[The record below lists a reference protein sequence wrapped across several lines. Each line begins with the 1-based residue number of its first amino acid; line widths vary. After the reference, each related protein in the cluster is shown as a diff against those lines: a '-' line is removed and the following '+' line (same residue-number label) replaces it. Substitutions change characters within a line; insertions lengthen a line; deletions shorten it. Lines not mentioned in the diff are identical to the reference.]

1 MSVEEGLNTWSNI
14 PLKYGGCM
22 LKRTLSQKIKDVVF
36 YSLAFFILYTIIAY
50 LLETKWLSS
59 TIDLPKLNGIL
70 KDSLTL
76 TAAFL
81 APGAAFILFTDWREQ
96 HNKQVRNEFGLKVFN
111 QFEKF
116 SKEVD
121 QLGFIYTELECLLP
135 DNAKDKLDPFRIPL
149 GLDHQIFKKTKP
161 LMQSYSKQMY
171 LIQDEFNTLI
181 DNFRYFGVVTNQLN
195 HMVPWIKGILEDF
208 ANIHDELND
217 GYSEYLQFLEIF
229 EEKINQY
236 TKVRSKIE
244 RKLTLNILQ
253 QLQEE

>member
-1 MSVEEGLNTWSNI
+1 MF
-14 PLKYGGCM
+14 
-22 LKRTLSQKIKDVVF
+22 KRTLSQKIKDVVF
-36 YSLAFFILYTIIAY
+36 YSLVFFILYTIIAY

-116 SKEVD
+116 SKEID
-121 QLGFIYTELECLLP
+121 QLGFIYTELEYLLP
-135 DNAKDKLDPFRIPL
+135 DEAKDKLDPFRIPL
-149 GLDHQIFKKTKP
+149 GLDHPVFKKNEH
-161 LMQSYSKQMY
+161 LILSYFKQVHI
-171 LIQDEFNTLI
+171 IQEEFNTLI
-181 DNFRYFGVVTNQLN
+181 DKFRYFGVVTNQLKP
-195 HMVPWIKGILEDF
+195 MAPWIKCILEDF

-217 GYSEYLQFLEIF
+217 SYSEYLQLLEIIEDKISLYSKLRSEV
-229 EEKINQY
+229 EE
-236 TKVRSKIE
+236 
-244 RKLTLNILQ
+244 KLTLNILQ

>member
-1 MSVEEGLNTWSNI
+1 
-14 PLKYGGCM
+14 M

-36 YSLAFFILYTIIAY
+36 YSLVFFILYTIIAF
-50 LLETKWLSS
+50 LLETYWLSK
-59 TIDLPKLNGIL
+59 TINLPKLNGIL

-76 TAAFL
+76 TAGFL

-116 SKEVD
+116 SKEID
-121 QLGFIYTELECLLP
+121 QLGFIYTELEYLLP
-135 DNAKDKLDPFRIPL
+135 DESKDKLDPFRIPL
-149 GLDHQIFKKTKP
+149 GLDHPIFEMTKP
-161 LMQSYSKQMY
+161 LMQRYSKQMY

-195 HMVPWIKGILEDF
+195 PMVPWIKGILEDF

-229 EEKINQY
+229 EEKIYRY
-236 TKVRSKIE
+236 TRVRSEIE
-244 RKLTLNILQ
+244 GKLTLNILQ
-253 QLQEE
+253 QLQED

>member
-1 MSVEEGLNTWSNI
+1 MF
-14 PLKYGGCM
+14 
-22 LKRTLSQKIKDVVF
+22 KRTLSQKIKDVVF
-36 YSLAFFILYTIIAY
+36 YSLVFFILYTIIAY

-116 SKEVD
+116 SKEID
-121 QLGFIYTELECLLP
+121 QLGFIYTELEYLLP
-135 DNAKDKLDPFRIPL
+135 DEAKDKLDPFRIPL
-149 GLDHQIFKKTKP
+149 GLDHPVFIKNEHLILSYFK
-161 LMQSYSKQMY
+161 QVHI
-171 LIQDEFNTLI
+171 IQEEFNTLI
-181 DNFRYFGVVTNQLN
+181 DKFRYFGVVTNQLKP
-195 HMVPWIKGILEDF
+195 MVPWIKCILEDF

-217 GYSEYLQFLEIF
+217 SYSEYLQLLEIIEDKISLYSKLRSEV
-229 EEKINQY
+229 EE
-236 TKVRSKIE
+236 
-244 RKLTLNILQ
+244 KLTLNILQ